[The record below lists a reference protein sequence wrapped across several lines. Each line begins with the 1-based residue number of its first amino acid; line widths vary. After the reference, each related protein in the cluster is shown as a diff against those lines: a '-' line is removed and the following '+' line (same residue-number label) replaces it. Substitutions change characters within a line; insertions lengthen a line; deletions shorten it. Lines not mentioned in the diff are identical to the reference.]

1 MIHFTIPG
9 LPPSSN
15 HAWFNLPRGGRALT
29 KEGKKFK
36 NETKV
41 YLAQVYMEE
50 LRKFKPDVPYL
61 VFMRFRFDSLLNA
74 TWGKP
79 KGAESRYKKL
89 DVSNRAKLLEDV
101 IKDVAGVDDSNT
113 FTLILDK
120 QSIYAETEV
129 EHTEVFI
136 WNIDTEESPF
146 DAALNSL

>member
-1 MIHFTIPG
+1 MIHFVIIG

-15 HAWFNLPRGGRALT
+15 HAWFNLPRGGRAPT
-29 KEGKKFK
+29 KELKKFK
-36 NETKV
+36 NETKT
-41 YLAQVYMEE
+41 YLAQMYMEE
-50 LRKFKPDVPYL
+50 LRKFKPNAPYL
-61 VFMRFRFDSLLNA
+61 VLMRFRFESLQNA

-89 DVSNRAKLLEDV
+89 DVGNRAKLLEDV

-120 QSIYAETEV
+120 CVYASETEV

-136 WNIDTEESPF
+136 WNLDTEESPF
-146 DAALNSL
+146 DAALHSL